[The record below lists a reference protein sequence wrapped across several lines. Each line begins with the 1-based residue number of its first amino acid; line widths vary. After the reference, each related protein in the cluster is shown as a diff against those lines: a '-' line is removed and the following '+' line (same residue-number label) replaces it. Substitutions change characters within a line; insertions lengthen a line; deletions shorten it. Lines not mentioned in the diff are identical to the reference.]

1 MKSARP
7 ALLGLLAAAALAG
20 CAEEEPLVHF
30 PLGDVQAC
38 ERPEPRPAMSPGAP
52 RVLSHEFRR
61 ESHSRAVEIARL
73 AGGVYLQILHQ
84 ACGKES
90 QTFRFFLPKGKSP
103 AADAASVNAK
113 AAELMRAL
121 EAPGPAGAAL
131 HQLTQRLSD
140 AGATPLGT
148 RLEIGEF
155 QELMVTTHPAPET
168 SVYETIVVVTYRL
181 KV

>member
-1 MKSARP
+1 MKPARRALQLSA
-7 ALLGLLAAAALAG
+7 LAALAAG

-30 PLGDVQAC
+30 PLGAPEAC

-52 RVLSHEFRR
+52 RVLSHQFRR
-61 ESHSRAVEIARL
+61 ESPSRAVELARL

-84 ACGKES
+84 ACGRES

-103 AADAASVNAK
+103 AGDAASVNAK
-113 AAELMRAL
+113 AAALMHDL
-121 EAPGPAGAAL
+121 EVPGPVGAAL
-131 HQLTQRLSD
+131 RQLTLRLSE
-140 AGATPLGT
+140 AGPAALGT
-148 RLEIGEF
+148 RLEMGEF

-168 SVYETIVVVTYRL
+168 SVYETIIVVTYRL